1 MTFSSKTK
9 KTEPRIRFKK
19 IVVMKKTSLIFTISL
34 ILWSASP
41 LFAQVILPTFISDNM
56 VLQQQTDA
64 PLWGKAKSGTI
75 IKLTCSWDNSKY
87 ETKTNADG
95 KWNLSIKTPKAGGP
109 YTISIN
115 KQKIKNILIG
125 EVWICSGQSNMEWAV
140 RVSDNGFREAAS
152 ATNPNI
158 RLFYAA
164 RQLGDAPQF
173 DCYGKWEEC
182 TPESVIDFSAIAYYF
197 GKELNKELGDI
208 PIGLIHTS
216 WGGSS
221 AQAWVKEEVLRADT
235 LYDCYYKREKQ
246 NAANA
251 ALGNLTI
258 NQVSPSR
265 LYNAMI
271 HPFIPY
277 AIKGV
282 IWYQGES
289 NASLCP
295 DDPKRYETL
304 FPTLIQS
311 WREEWN
317 QGDFP
322 FYYVQI
328 APFQWGVSRVG
339 ALIRD
344 AQRKSLSVKNTG
356 MAVTMDIG
364 NPYDIHPRNKKD
376 VGHRLALWAFAKDY
390 GKDAIVYSGPIYKS
404 MEVKGKKAIL
414 SFDYIGSGLIAKG
427 GDLTHFEVAG
437 KDRIFYKAKAAIVG
451 ENVVVDSD
459 KVKKPI
465 AVRYALYNTDEPN
478 LFNKEGLPA
487 STFRTDDWSIKT
499 EPVVIPFR

>member
-1 MTFSSKTK
+1 
-9 KTEPRIRFKK
+9 
-19 IVVMKKTSLIFTISL
+19 
-34 ILWSASP
+34 
-41 LFAQVILPTFISDNM
+41 M

-64 PLWGKAKSGTI
+64 SLWGKAKSGTI
-75 IKLTCSWDNSKY
+75 IKLSCSWDNSKY

-115 KQKIKNILIG
+115 KQKIENVLIG
-125 EVWICSGQSNMEWAV
+125 EVWICSGQSNMQWAL

-208 PIGLIHTS
+208 PIGLILTS

-235 LYDCYYKREKQ
+235 LYDCYYEREKQ

-251 ALGNLTI
+251 ATGNLTI

-271 HPFIPY
+271 HPFIPF

-289 NASLCP
+289 NASVCP
-295 DDPKRYETL
+295 GDPKRYETL

-311 WREEWN
+311 WREEWK

-328 APFQWGVSRVG
+328 APFQWGGESHWGDGSRCAKKIFECKKYWHG
-339 ALIRD
+339 RD
-344 AQRKSLSVKNTG
+344 
-356 MAVTMDIG
+356 
-364 NPYDIHPRNKKD
+364 H
-376 VGHRLALWAFAKDY
+376 GHRQSL
-390 GKDAIVYSGPIYKS
+390 
-404 MEVKGKKAIL
+404 
-414 SFDYIGSGLIAKG
+414 
-427 GDLTHFEVAG
+427 
-437 KDRIFYKAKAAIVG
+437 
-451 ENVVVDSD
+451 
-459 KVKKPI
+459 
-465 AVRYALYNTDEPN
+465 
-478 LFNKEGLPA
+478 
-487 STFRTDDWSIKT
+487 
-499 EPVVIPFR
+499 